1 MKSRRF
7 SWVRRLSVS
16 PPTRPVA
23 QLEDIEPNPVPFE
36 QSEDLPYAVRI
47 AASWAWRFLVIIIAV
62 GVAIWLLSKISLLL
76 IPLMIAALLTG
87 LLGPLVEL
95 LHGKLNVPRGLAV
108 GITVIGFLAVVVSG
122 LTMVGQRLG
131 AGFSALWNQVVIGIY
146 QVQDWLFNGPLQ
158 LSNDDVASVINDTLL
173 QLRSNASNILGEAL
187 SWGSYLGQ
195 FLTGVL
201 LALFALIFLLLDGR
215 RIGTFLVNLLP
226 RRARP
231 AMDGAATRGWNS
243 MIRYVRVQV
252 LVAFIDAVGI
262 GIGAFFLGV
271 PLALPLGVLVFLG
284 SFIPILGALVTG
296 ALAVLLALVANGWVN
311 ALIMLAVVLVV
322 QQAESN
328 ILQPLVM
335 GKAVSLHPLAVVMAV
350 AGGTM
355 VAGIAGALFAV
366 PILAVL
372 NSVVK
377 YLAHRAW
384 EQDPFVFERYG
395 KQDRGPRFREPAR
408 GTPATVHR
416 PTPTADF
423 APTASTPPASGEES
437 KPNEDQP

>member
-7 SWVRRLSVS
+7 SWARRLRVKPAV
-16 PPTRPVA
+16 PPGTAV
-23 QLEDIEPNPVPFE
+23 EDIEVNLVPFQE
-36 QSEDLPYAVRI
+36 SEDLPYAMRI
-47 AASWAWRFLVIIIAV
+47 AASWAWRFLVVVIAV

-87 LLGPLVEL
+87 LLGPLVNV
-95 LHGKLNVPRGLAV
+95 LHRKLSVPRGLAV
-108 GITVIGFLAVVVSG
+108 GITVIGFLAVVTGG

-146 QVQDWLFNGPLQ
+146 TVQDWLFNGPLQ

-173 QLRSNASNILGEAL
+173 QIRSNASNILGEAL

-201 LALFALIFLLLDGR
+201 LAIFALIFLLLDGR
-215 RIGTFLVNLLP
+215 KIGTFLINLLP

-231 AMDGAATRGWNS
+231 AMDGAASRGWEA

-262 GIGAFFLGV
+262 GFGAFFLGV

-328 ILQPLVM
+328 LLQPLIM

-366 PILAVL
+366 PVLAVL

-377 YLAHRAW
+377 YISHRAW
-384 EQDPFVFERYG
+384 EHDPFVLEHYG
-395 KQDRGPRFREPAR
+395 PQDRGPRFHEPPRMQQATLRTSHTTEPAP
-408 GTPATVHR
+408 PATEQPGDR
-416 PTPTADF
+416 EKPT
-423 APTASTPPASGEES
+423 SSEE
-437 KPNEDQP
+437 

>member
-1 MKSRRF
+1 MKSRGF
-7 SWVRRLSVS
+7 SWVRQLKVS
-16 PPTRPVA
+16 PPRRPISPVEDVA
-23 QLEDIEPNPVPFE
+23 PHPVPFE
-36 QSEDLPYAVRI
+36 QSEDLPYAMRI
-47 AASWAWRFLVIIIAV
+47 AASWAWRFLVVVIAA
-62 GVAIWLLSKISLLL
+62 GVVIWLLSKISLLL

-95 LHGKLNVPRGLAV
+95 LHGKLSVPRGLAV

-201 LALFALIFLLLDGR
+201 LAIFALIFLLLDGR
-215 RIGTFLVNLLP
+215 RIGTYLVHLLP

-231 AMDGAATRGWNS
+231 AMDGAATRGWNA

-262 GIGAFFLGV
+262 GFGAFFLGV

-284 SFIPILGALVTG
+284 SFIPVLGALVTG

-335 GKAVSLHPLAVVMAV
+335 GKAVSLHPLAVIMAV

-377 YLAHRAW
+377 YIAHRSW
-384 EQDPFVFERYG
+384 EHDPFVFEHYG
-395 KQDRGPRFREPAR
+395 KQDRGPRYREPVRTALA
-408 GTPATVHR
+408 GTQSDAT
-416 PTPTADF
+416 TADP
-423 APTASTPPASGEES
+423 ALAATAQPPG
-437 KPNEDQP
+437 KQDPKTNED

>member
-1 MKSRRF
+1 M
-7 SWVRRLSVS
+7 RRLKVV
-16 PPTRPVA
+16 PPVKPDPQV
-23 QLEDIEPNPVPFE
+23 EDIELNPVPFD
-36 QSEDLPYAVRI
+36 QSEDLPYAMRI
-47 AASWAWRFLVIIIAV
+47 AASWAWRFLVVVIAA

-95 LHGKLNVPRGLAV
+95 LNRKLNVPRGLAV
-108 GITVIGFLAVVVSG
+108 GITVIGFLAMVVSG

-158 LSNDDVASVINDTLL
+158 LSNDDVAGVINDTLL
-173 QLRSNASNILGEAL
+173 QVRSNASNILGEAL

-195 FLTGVL
+195 FLTGIL
-201 LALFALIFLLLDGR
+201 LAIFALVFLLLDGR

-243 MIRYVRVQV
+243 MVRYVRVQV

-262 GIGAFFLGV
+262 GLGAYFLGV
-271 PLALPLGVLVFLG
+271 PLVLPLGVLVFLG

-328 ILQPLVM
+328 LLQPLIM

-377 YLAHRAW
+377 YIAHRAW
-384 EQDPFVFERYG
+384 EHDPFVLEHYG
-395 KQDRGPRFREPAR
+395 SQDRGPRFTEAARNPQAATPRPSPTAEPASL
-408 GTPATVHR
+408 ATVQ
-416 PTPTADF
+416 
-423 APTASTPPASGEES
+423 PAGRDESESNEE
-437 KPNEDQP
+437 KP